1 MTMILQINLL
11 KNRLKEKICC
21 ISDDLIDYLINNL
34 FNTQK
39 NNVYIEFINKIQEF
53 TIDII
58 KETIVEVFKE
68 LDNNF
73 RNFLERIKYY
83 NINKSNISRTIITIV
98 GEITFQRTYFESK
111 DKSKKF
117 FYIDEIFHLP
127 KYDLYAPIIKALAI
141 DVTFDTNQLK
151 AGQLVG
157 QSITTIKNISNSTR
171 NNYYIPGQSINNWIN
186 DWNNP
191 KVIYDLVDNTPN
203 TLYVM
208 YDEKFIGFQDLDND
222 IMVKCFVIFEGK
234 IKMSLLTERLFLN
247 TPLTLGPK

>member
-39 NNVYIEFINKIQEF
+39 NNVYIEFINRIQEF
-53 TIDII
+53 SIDII
-58 KETIVEVFKE
+58 KETIAEVFKE

-83 NINKSNISRTIITIV
+83 NISRTIITIV

-171 NNYYIPGQSINNWIN
+171 NNYYIPRQSINN
-186 DWNNP
+186 
-191 KVIYDLVDNTPN
+191 
-203 TLYVM
+203 
-208 YDEKFIGFQDLDND
+208 
-222 IMVKCFVIFEGK
+222 
-234 IKMSLLTERLFLN
+234 
-247 TPLTLGPK
+247 